1 MMNQVLGS
9 SETAGGARNLFLG
22 FLGVWLLLNLFQ
34 GAFTELDPDE
44 AYYWM
49 YSQALD
55 WGYFDHPPMIA
66 LMIRAGYAC
75 FQSELG
81 VRIVAILLQT
91 GTFFFIWL
99 LAGQPATRRDTW
111 VLIALLAAL
120 PLFQTY
126 GFIAAPDSPLLFF
139 GAAFLWLYRRF
150 LQQASLLNTFLL
162 GVCMAALLYSKYH
175 GILLIGFV
183 TLSNLKALLRKP
195 AFYAAGLLGCL
206 LFMPHLY
213 WQYIQEFPSFRYHL
227 SGRDDP
233 YELKH
238 TFTYLLNQPVIF
250 NPLLFPL
257 ILKAVWKSD
266 FKTPERRSWLFLIA
280 GFWAFFFWATF
291 KGHAEPQWTGLL
303 AIPLVLLTYN
313 YAIERE
319 GYRRWI
325 FRLSLITVA
334 GFLIGRL
341 LLAGGWIPLPT
352 EFQNRE
358 WIETIRKKAGN
369 LPVVFQNSYR
379 NPSKYAFYTGDRAY
393 TFTDVFYRK
402 SQYDLWDWETA
413 LQNKTALLVGNDD
426 WECQA
431 CEILEI
437 PWKSGLKEV
446 KLLRADSLQVSG
458 KLAITPAQKTI
469 SVNPG
474 KGAPVFLQIKNP
486 YPFEI
491 RQGVGTMPL
500 TFSAMLFDGVQE
512 APVVI
517 LDDVFVLP
525 RGKIAAGATIEI
537 STILNYPEGLSGRF
551 TLVFGTRTGHLPPA
565 VNSGAI
571 ELVLAGSK

>member
-1 MMNQVLGS
+1 MNQASGRRENDGS
-9 SETAGGARNLFLG
+9 AKMLFGG
-22 FLGVWLLLNLFQ
+22 FLAVWLLLNLVQ

-75 FQSELG
+75 FHNELG
-81 VRIVAILLQT
+81 VRAVAILLQT

-99 LAGQPATRRDTW
+99 LAGQPANRRDTW

-126 GFIAAPDSPLLFF
+126 GFIAAPDAPLLFF
-139 GAAFLWLYRRF
+139 GAVFLWLYRRF
-150 LQQASLLNTFLL
+150 LHRTSLLNALLL
-162 GVCMAALLYSKYH
+162 GGCMAALLYSKYH
-175 GILLIGFV
+175 GILLIGLV
-183 TLSNLKALLRKP
+183 TLSNLRALLRTP
-195 AFYAAGLLGCL
+195 AFYAASIFGCL

-257 ILKAVWKSD
+257 ILKAVWKAD
-266 FKTPERRSWLFLIA
+266 FSSKERRSWLFLIV

-303 AIPLVLLTYN
+303 AIPLVLLTYE
-313 YAIERE
+313 YAIDRE
-319 GYRRWI
+319 VFRRWV
-325 FRLSLITVA
+325 FRLAILTVA
-334 GFLIGRL
+334 GFAVGRL
-341 LLAGGWIPLPT
+341 LLATAWIPLPT
-352 EFQNRE
+352 EFQNRKWVE
-358 WIETIRKKAGN
+358 SIQKEAGS

-379 NPSKYAFYTGDRAY
+379 NPSKYAFYTGQRAY

-413 LQNKTALLVGNDD
+413 LHNQSALIVGHDV
-426 WECQA
+426 WKCTT
-431 CEILEI
+431 CKVLEI
-437 PWKSGLKEV
+437 PWKNDVKEV
-446 KLLRADSLQVSG
+446 KVLRADSLQVAG
-458 KLAITPAQKTI
+458 KLVITPSHHTLSAK
-469 SVNPG
+469 PG
-474 KGAPVFLQIKNP
+474 TPIPVFLQIKNP

-491 RQGVGTMPL
+491 RQGVGNMPL

-512 APVVI
+512 APVAI

-525 RGKIAAGATIEI
+525 RGKIAAGAIIEI
-537 STILNYPEGLSGRF
+537 STVMTFPETLSGHF
-551 TLVFGTRTGHLPPA
+551 TLIFGAQTGQLPPGI
-565 VNSGAI
+565 NSGPVK
-571 ELVLAGSK
+571 LSLQK